1 MARKAIKSL
10 SVEALLKLRND
21 IGAALASKA
30 QAVKEQL
37 RLLGSDYAEVGRI
50 GIRGRKRGGKV
61 AAKYRHPKTGE
72 TWAGRGAMARWLKV
86 ELKAGKKLDD
96 FLADKKAAAA
106 ALRKKSAVKRGRK
119 KK

>member
-10 SVEALLKLRND
+10 SVEALLKLRDD
-21 IGAALASKA
+21 IGAVLASKVE
-30 QAVKEQL
+30 AVKEQL
-37 RLLGSDYAEVGRI
+37 RLLGSDYTEVGRI
-50 GIRGRKRGGKV
+50 AVRGRKRGGKV

-96 FLADKKAAAA
+96 FLVDKKAAAV